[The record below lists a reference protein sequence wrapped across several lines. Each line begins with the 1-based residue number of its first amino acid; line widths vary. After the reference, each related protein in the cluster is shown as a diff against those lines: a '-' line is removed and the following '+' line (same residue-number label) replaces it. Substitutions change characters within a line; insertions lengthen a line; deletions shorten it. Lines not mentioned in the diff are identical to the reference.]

1 MANEWMV
8 RPRDIAGRRFFEVY
22 KIIHQTGDVITRGGL
37 WETTSEAQKLA
48 DNLNK
53 QEYWRAK

>member
-8 RPRDIAGRRFFEVY
+8 RMKKICERRFFEVY

-37 WETTSEAQKLA
+37 WETESEAQKLA

-53 QEYWRAK
+53 RG

>member
-1 MANEWMV
+1 MWMV
-8 RPRDIAGRRFFEVY
+8 RFRTIGQKQFYEVY

-37 WETTSEAQKLA
+37 WETEAEAQKLA

-53 QEYWRAK
+53 MNGKEVN

>member
-8 RPRDIAGRRFFEVY
+8 RMKKIGERHFFEVY

-37 WETTSEAQKLA
+37 WETETEAQKLA
-48 DNLNK
+48 DNLNRK
-53 QEYWRAK
+53 G